1 MKKLVPILVFV
12 CACKITYAQVKLPL
26 FFSDSMVLQRNSSA
40 SIWGTDIANRKIIVT
55 GSWGAKDSTTS
66 NSQGNWKLNI
76 NTPNAG
82 GPFTLSINGSN
93 TVLIKDV
100 YVGEVWLC
108 SGQSNMEM
116 PMKGYTNSTPPQVI
130 DSANFFIAN
139 SSNPNLRVYMSGW
152 NGTSRIPVT
161 NLTIGKWETASPFT
175 TPDFSAMAYFFARKL
190 QSTLGI
196 PVGII
201 VTARGGSNIES
212 WMDSTSLASIKPVV
226 IPSTVN
232 WQDAH
237 ITHTILYNTM
247 LHPFIGYHIKGI
259 IWAQGESNIGT
270 GNYQE
275 LFTKLITSWR
285 DQWGIGEFPFYF
297 AQIAPTGNNTDFNAA
312 RLREAQLHT
321 MLSTPNTGMAG
332 TLDIGEQ
339 NLTHYPKKKVAGDR
353 LANWALIKNYGFSGI
368 PSGPVFKSL
377 TIKNDT
383 INLRFDYTG
392 NGLTSLGLGLSDF
405 EIAGANKVFYPA
417 TVTPANFNYSLNV
430 RSSSVASP
438 LYVRYGFKNWLQGSL
453 FNTNGLPAP
462 SFRTEQMQ
470 ALYTLLPT
478 VFANINVIQKN
489 EINIISWKS
498 LEEINVNN
506 YEVEQSVDGLI
517 FFSIATKKAN
527 GSNSIYTIEHPSSKQ
542 NKIIYYRIKVVNKDG
557 SLDYSKTVQLKNNL
571 AVNNFKLLQ
580 GLHQEISMYFNSP
593 FTGTITVNDLKGSVI
608 SKNSIENRQGFF
620 SLYLPKIIKGINI
633 LTFTDAYKN
642 KHTHS
647 VLVL

>member
-1 MKKLVPILVFV
+1 
-12 CACKITYAQVKLPL
+12 
-26 FFSDSMVLQRNSSA
+26 
-40 SIWGTDIANRKIIVT
+40 
-55 GSWGAKDSTTS
+55 
-66 NSQGNWKLNI
+66 
-76 NTPNAG
+76 
-82 GPFTLSINGSN
+82 
-93 TVLIKDV
+93 
-100 YVGEVWLC
+100 
-108 SGQSNMEM
+108 
-116 PMKGYTNSTPPQVI
+116 
-130 DSANFFIAN
+130 
-139 SSNPNLRVYMSGW
+139 
-152 NGTSRIPVT
+152 
-161 NLTIGKWETASPFT
+161 
-175 TPDFSAMAYFFARKL
+175 
-190 QSTLGI
+190 
-196 PVGII
+196 
-201 VTARGGSNIES
+201 
-212 WMDSTSLASIKPVV
+212 
-226 IPSTVN
+226 
-232 WQDAH
+232 
-237 ITHTILYNTM
+237 
-247 LHPFIGYHIKGI
+247 
-259 IWAQGESNIGT
+259 
-270 GNYQE
+270 
-275 LFTKLITSWR
+275 
-285 DQWGIGEFPFYF
+285 
-297 AQIAPTGNNTDFNAA
+297 
-312 RLREAQLHT
+312 
-321 MLSTPNTGMAG
+321 MAG

-430 RSSSVASP
+430 RSSSVATP

-506 YEVEQSVDGLI
+506 YELEQSVDGLN

-571 AVNNFKLLQ
+571 AVNNIKLLQ
-580 GLHQEISMYFNSP
+580 GLQQEISMYFNSP

-608 SKNSIENRQGFF
+608 SINPIENRQGFF

-642 KHTHS
+642 RHTHS